1 MTLEQLR
8 IFVAVAERQ
17 HVTQAAQE
25 INITQSAASSAIAA
39 LEERYAVKLFDRIG
53 RRIELKDAGR
63 IFLTEARGVLARAAT
78 AEKAL
83 QDLAGM
89 KRGTLSIFASQTII
103 NYWLPPV
110 LAMFHQRYPDIE
122 LKLSAGNTQEVA
134 TATHEGAADI
144 GFVEG
149 AIDDPRLS
157 VRSIEGD
164 RLVIVV
170 GPAHALASKPK
181 LEPSDLTST
190 EWVLREQ
197 GCGTRTE
204 FEGALKS
211 LSMTL
216 ADLDV
221 ALELPSN
228 EAVCAAVK
236 AGVGA
241 TAISNLVAESALLSG
256 RLASPDFPLPRRLF
270 RVLHHKERYV
280 SQAELAFLEL
290 AGAGPASAARRRV
303 KVAPA
308 GR

>member
-39 LEERYAVKLFDRIG
+39 LEERYAVKLFDRVG
-53 RRIELKDAGR
+53 RRIELTDAGR
-63 IFLTEARGVLARAAT
+63 IFLNEARGVLARAAT

-103 NYWLPPV
+103 NYWLPPF
-110 LAMFHQRYPDIE
+110 LATFHQRYPDIK
-122 LKLSAGNTQEVA
+122 LKLSAGNTQQVA
-134 TATHEGAADI
+134 TATHDGAADI
-144 GFVEG
+144 GFIEG
-149 AIDDPRLS
+149 AIDNPNLS

-164 RLVIVV
+164 RLIIVV
-170 GPAHALASKPK
+170 GPAHALAAKPV
-181 LEPSDLTST
+181 LDRSDIMSIK
-190 EWVLREQ
+190 WVLREQ
-197 GCGTRTE
+197 GSGTRTE
-204 FEGALKS
+204 FERALRALS
-211 LSMTL
+211 LSL

-228 EAVCAAVK
+228 EAVCAAVE

-241 TAISNLVAESALLSG
+241 AALSNLVVESALLAG
-256 RLASPDFPLPRRLF
+256 RLVSPDFPLPRRSF
-270 RVLHHKERYV
+270 HVLQHKQRYV
-280 SQAELAFLEL
+280 SQAELALLEL
-290 AGAGPASAARRRV
+290 VGAGTAPVRRRE
-303 KVAPA
+303 KEAPPA
-308 GR
+308 K

>member
-39 LEERYAVKLFDRIG
+39 LEERYAVKLFDRVG
-53 RRIELKDAGR
+53 RRIELTDAGR
-63 IFLTEARGVLARAAT
+63 IFLSEARGVLARAAT

-89 KRGTLSIFASQTII
+89 KRGTLSIVASQTII
-103 NYWLPPV
+103 NYWLPPF
-110 LAMFHQRYPDIE
+110 LATFHQRYPDIK
-122 LKLSAGNTQEVA
+122 LKLSAGNTQRVA

-144 GFVEG
+144 GFIEG
-149 AIDDPRLS
+149 AIDNPNLS

-170 GPAHALASKPK
+170 GPAHALAAKPN
-181 LEPSDLTST
+181 LDRSDIMSIK
-190 EWVLREQ
+190 WVLREQ
-197 GCGTRTE
+197 GSGTRTE
-204 FEGALKS
+204 FERALKALS
-211 LSMTL
+211 LTL

-228 EAVCAAVK
+228 EAVCAAVE

-241 TAISNLVAESALLSG
+241 TAISNLVVESALLSG
-256 RLASPDFPLPRRLF
+256 RLVSPDFPLPRRSF
-270 RVLHHKERYV
+270 YVLQHKQRYV
-280 SQAELAFLEL
+280 SQAELALLEL
-290 AGAGPASAARRRV
+290 VGAGPASPVRRQE
-303 KVAPA
+303 KEKPPA
-308 GR
+308 G